1 MRSDCRIFFFFAIV
15 ANVLNSDVFKSE
27 GSKSSTN
34 SLRLDFSSREKLL
47 LTAFN
52 SIAELGLEYLFF
64 RSLIALFIEFIS
76 ELVISE
82 RSFFVIGLPFKYRT
96 ASTLVTRSI
105 SDIGVVFRSDWLI
118 LITEIFPNLP

>member
-1 MRSDCRIFFFFAIV
+1 MAIV
-15 ANVLNSDVFKSE
+15 ANVLNSDVLNSE
-27 GSKSSTN
+27 GSKSSTKL
-34 SLRLDFSSREKLL
+34 LRLDFSSRQKLL
-47 LTAFN
+47 FTSFN
-52 SIAELGLEYLFF
+52 SSAEFGLEYLFL
-64 RSLIALFIEFIS
+64 RSSIESFIDLIS

>member
-1 MRSDCRIFFFFAIV
+1 MV
-15 ANVLNSDVFKSE
+15 ANVLNSDVLRSE

-47 LTAFN
+47 LTSFN
-52 SIAELGLEYLFF
+52 SIAEFGLVYLFF
-64 RSLIALFIEFIS
+64 RSLMASFIELIS

-105 SDIGVVFRSDWLI
+105 SDKGLVFRSD
-118 LITEIFPNLP
+118 

>member
-1 MRSDCRIFFFFAIV
+1 MIAMV

-47 LTAFN
+47 LCSFN
-52 SIAELGLEYLFF
+52 SIAEFGLEYLFF
-64 RSLIALFIEFIS
+64 RSLIASFIELIS
-76 ELVISE
+76 QLVISE

-96 ASTLVTRSI
+96 ASTFVTISI
-105 SDIGVVFRSDWLI
+105 SDMDVVFGSD
-118 LITEIFPNLP
+118 

>member
-1 MRSDCRIFFFFAIV
+1 MIAIV

-47 LTAFN
+47 LTSFN
-52 SIAELGLEYLFF
+52 SIAELGVEYLFL
-64 RSLIALFIEFIS
+64 RSLIASFIELIS

-82 RSFFVIGLPFKYRT
+82 RSFLVIGLPFKYRT

-105 SDIGVVFRSDWLI
+105 LDNALLFRSEWLI
-118 LITEIFPNLP
+118 LYYRNLS

>member
-1 MRSDCRIFFFFAIV
+1 MIAIV

-47 LTAFN
+47 LISFN
-52 SIAELGLEYLFF
+52 SIADFGFEYLIFK
-64 RSLIALFIEFIS
+64 SLIASLIELIS

-82 RSFFVIGLPFKYRT
+82 SSFFVSGLPFKYRT

-105 SDIGVVFRSDWLI
+105 SDIGVVFRSD
-118 LITEIFPNLP
+118 

>member
-1 MRSDCRIFFFFAIV
+1 MIAIV

-47 LTAFN
+47 FTAFN
-52 SIAELGLEYLFF
+52 SIAEFGLEYLLF
-64 RSLIALFIEFIS
+64 RSLIASFIELMS

-82 RSFFVIGLPFKYRT
+82 RSFFVIGLPLKYRT

-105 SDIGVVFRSDWLI
+105 SVNDLLFRSD
-118 LITEIFPNLP
+118 

>member
-1 MRSDCRIFFFFAIV
+1 MIAIV
-15 ANVLNSDVFKSE
+15 ANVLNSEVFKSE

-34 SLRLDFSSREKLL
+34 SLRLNFSSREKLL
-47 LTAFN
+47 LTSFN
-52 SIAELGLEYLFF
+52 SIADFGLEYLFF
-64 RSLIALFIEFIS
+64 RSLIESFIELIS

-105 SDIGVVFRSDWLI
+105 SAIGLVFRLDWLI
-118 LITEIFPNLP
+118 FYYRNLS

>member
-1 MRSDCRIFFFFAIV
+1 MIAIV

-64 RSLIALFIEFIS
+64 RSLIATFIELMS

-82 RSFFVIGLPFKYRT
+82 DPFLL
-96 ASTLVTRSI
+96 LVCLSNI
-105 SDIGVVFRSDWLI
+105 EQLQ
-118 LITEIFPNLP
+118 L

>member
-1 MRSDCRIFFFFAIV
+1 MIAIV

-47 LTAFN
+47 LTSFI
-52 SIAELGLEYLFF
+52 SIAEFGLEYLLL
-64 RSLIALFIEFIS
+64 RSLIASFMEFIS
-76 ELVISE
+76 ELVISD
-82 RSFFVIGLPFKYRT
+82 RTFFVIGLPFKYRT

-105 SDIGVVFRSDWLI
+105 SDIGVVFRSEWLI

>member
-1 MRSDCRIFFFFAIV
+1 LIAIV

-34 SLRLDFSSREKLL
+34 SLRVDFSSSEKLL
-47 LTAFN
+47 LTEFN
-52 SIAELGLEYLFF
+52 SIAELGLEYLFL
-64 RSLIALFIEFIS
+64 RSLIASFIKLIS
-76 ELVISE
+76 ELVSSE
-82 RSFFVIGLPFKYRT
+82 RSFFEIGLPFKYRT
-96 ASTLVTRSI
+96 ASTFVTRSI

>member
-1 MRSDCRIFFFFAIV
+1 MIAIV

-27 GSKSSTN
+27 GSKSSTK
-34 SLRLDFSSREKLL
+34 SFRLDLSSREKLL

-52 SIAELGLEYLFF
+52 SIAEFGLEYLFF
-64 RSLIALFIEFIS
+64 RSLIASLIEFIS
-76 ELVISE
+76 DLVISE

-105 SDIGVVFRSDWLI
+105 SEIGLLFRL
-118 LITEIFPNLP
+118 N